1 MTESIPPDGAR
12 TNGLSAAEWVVITST
27 TPPTADNV
35 LVALREAGIAAFT
48 VPQVDD
54 SVYRGLSLNSPLNQN
69 VFVDRSKRK
78 IAEGIVT
85 KERAEF
91 ERMTGTSDFDEIVS
105 QLSMPPTTN
114 YLDELDRIDH
124 FEPPAPDSLPNFSKA
139 TRIALLG
146 VIGGPLL
153 LIANALTGFDTT
165 GFATWLGLSGFI
177 AGLVALL
184 LRTKDSDEEEPPDG
198 GAVV

>member
-1 MTESIPPDGAR
+1 MTESLPPEGAR
-12 TNGLSAAEWVVITST
+12 TNGLSASDWIVVAAT
-27 TPPTADNV
+27 TPPIADNL

-54 SVYRGLSLNSPLNQN
+54 SVYRELSLNSPLNQK
-69 VFVDRSKRK
+69 VFVDRSKQK
-78 IAEGIVT
+78 IAAEIVT
-85 KERAEF
+85 KERAEI
-91 ERMTGTSDFDEIVS
+91 ERMAGTTDFDEIVS
-105 QLSMPPTTN
+105 QLSMPSATT
-114 YLDELDRIDH
+114 YLDELDRLDH
-124 FEPPAPDSLPNFSKA
+124 FEPPVPESLPNFSKA

-153 LIANALTGFDTT
+153 LIVNAVTQIDTT
-165 GFATWLGLSGFI
+165 GFATWLGLTGFV

-184 LRTKDSDEEEPPDG
+184 FRTKDSDEQEPPDG